1 MKIFLLAV
9 IFLCGSVLHGLAQ
22 SATVIAEQA
31 NLRGTPTTAG
41 KVVERLSQNT
51 VVELIKQKGPWFL
64 VQAKDFAGWVHGDT
78 LKVDGPLNLEVIDSN
93 SLTVAPAPVYVA
105 PQRPV
110 ERQQTTR
117 TPSSSR
123 TYIRGP
129 RGGCYYY
136 SASGN
141 KVYVDRGLCN

>member
-1 MKIFLLAV
+1 MKYFLLAV
-9 IFLCGSVLHGLAQ
+9 VFLTISVYQSVAQ

-31 NLRGTPTTAG
+31 NLRGTPATSG
-41 KVVERLSQNT
+41 KIVEKLGQNT

-64 VQAKDFAGWVHGDT
+64 VQAKDFVGWMHGDT
-78 LKVDGPLNLEVIDSN
+78 LKVDGLLNLEVIDTN
-93 SLTVAPAPVYVA
+93 SLTVAPVPVYVA
-105 PQRPV
+105 PQRPT
-110 ERQQTTR
+110 ERPQTTSL
-117 TPSSSR
+117 PSSSR

-141 KVYVDRGLCN
+141 KVYVDRSLCS